1 MSEFRMLML
10 APAPVVEKDQGYV
23 LDAKFLEGM
32 KLQGSL
38 WPGAYDCLMRKG
50 ATDIPFGARLYD
62 PETSG
67 FQLHVLEEGEAV
79 RSEHLRG
86 YDVIFC
92 SADDEQNFGIPDL
105 ARSVGAKVATT
116 LEYNLD
122 TRLRIAFLDRDR
134 SLPRRIYSAARLV
147 VQEIRRRK
155 FLSKMDGM
163 QANGYPA
170 YEICRKFD
178 PDTLLF
184 LDNRMTADLFVMP
197 EEMERRRNRLLG
209 DEPLQLVYTG
219 RLEKM
224 KGAQD
229 LVPLASELRSLRVP
243 FLLRIFGTGSLAGQ
257 IAEEIDRLGLAENVQ
272 LLEPLDF
279 STELVP
285 FLREHCDIFVCCH
298 RQSDPSCT
306 YIENMG
312 CGLSVIGYGNE
323 MWADLHKE
331 SQAGWVS
338 PVGRVRELAAAIAKI
353 EPSRDEIY
361 RKCELAAE
369 FSRKHSFEALSR
381 ARMGHLEKLVRAN
394 KP

>member
-1 MSEFRMLML
+1 MLML

-38 WPGAYDCLMRKG
+38 WPGDYDCLMRKG

-62 PETSG
+62 PRTSG
-67 FQLHVLEEGEAV
+67 FKLHLLEEDEAV
-79 RSEHLRG
+79 RPEHLRG
-86 YDVIFC
+86 YDIIFC

-134 SLPRRIYSAARLV
+134 SLPRRLYSAARLV

-178 PDTLLF
+178 PNTLLF
-184 LDNRMTADLFVMP
+184 LDNRMTADLLVTP
-197 EEMERRRNRLLG
+197 EEMGQRRQRLLG
-209 DEPLQLVYTG
+209 RAPLQLVYTG

-229 LVPLASELRSLRVP
+229 LVPLASELRALQVP

-257 IAEEIDRLGLAENVQ
+257 IADDINRLGLSESVQ
-272 LLEPLDF
+272 LLDPLDF

-285 FLREHCDIFVCCH
+285 YLRSNCDIFVCCH

-312 CGLSVIGYGNE
+312 CGLSVIGYGND
-323 MWADLHKE
+323 MWADLQKE

-338 PVGRVRELAAAIAKI
+338 SAGQIKEMAAAIAGI
-353 EPSRDEIY
+353 EPCRDEIY
-361 RKCELAAE
+361 RKCEQGAE
-369 FSRKHSFEALSR
+369 FSRQNSFEALSR
-381 ARMGHLEKLVRAN
+381 ARMEHLEKLVRGAGA
-394 KP
+394 